1 MGNKC
6 GGCEE
11 DRTLEYTIDN
21 NSIAN
26 RKKILKD
33 SKFQQPLE

>member
-1 MGNKC
+1 MGNQC
-6 GGCEE
+6 RGCEE

-21 NSIAN
+21 NIAN

-33 SKFQQPLE
+33 SKFQ